1 MNIHG
6 IIANSVKVRG
16 SGNIVRR
23 GRWTRPAAGVY
34 KLNVDAAF
42 DINSSRGASGAIIR
56 DTGGNFVAGC
66 CDFTDHAIDAM
77 DMEAVALLAGLKLAG
92 QFGAQ
97 SLLVESDS
105 MEVVNVVHSPS
116 DFRET
121 SAVVIDD
128 CRHLLTMLGMAT
140 LKYCPR
146 EANGAA
152 HALARHGSSDSIMRF
167 WFDEPPV
174 FLIPILVEDRVI
186 ID

>member
-1 MNIHG
+1 
-6 IIANSVKVRG
+6 
-16 SGNIVRR
+16 
-23 GRWTRPAAGVY
+23 
-34 KLNVDAAF
+34 
-42 DINSSRGASGAIIR
+42 
-56 DTGGNFVAGC
+56 
-66 CDFTDHAIDAM
+66 M
-77 DMEAVALLAGLKLAG
+77 DMEAVALLAGLKLAE

-116 DFRET
+116 EFRGT

-128 CRHLLTMLGMAT
+128 CQHLLTMLGMAT
-140 LKYCPR
+140 LKHCSR

-152 HALARHGSSDSIMRF
+152 HALARHGSSDNIRRF

-174 FLIPILVEDRVI
+174 FIIPILVEDRVI